1 MSIGDLISRQAY
13 EELHVKYEQL
23 FAAHT
28 KNRKRM
34 DRLSEEREKIIEV
47 GLKLGMRRSH
57 LEMISSEE
65 EDVSEGEESIEE
77 EWK

>member
-1 MSIGDLISRQAY
+1 MHI
-13 EELHVKYEQL
+13 KYEQL
-23 FAAHT
+23 FAAHA

-34 DRLSEEREKIIEV
+34 NRLSQEREKIIEV

-65 EDVSEGEESIEE
+65 EDVSEGESIEE